1 LTKHIII
8 NTIKNVN
15 SFYSDMQELHEVIRF
30 NYSRISESI
39 QAEVNFLSELSERTD
54 DQRFIQS
61 ITEVIYSLSDL
72 SDMINRQRRN
82 LKPRNDAE

>member
-1 LTKHIII
+1 MTKYIII

>member
-1 LTKHIII
+1 
-8 NTIKNVN
+8 
-15 SFYSDMQELHEVIRF
+15 MQELHEVIRF
-30 NYSRISESI
+30 NYTRISESI

-72 SDMINRQRRN
+72 SDMINRQTRN